1 MSPEEADVVKQIESE
16 RGDRLLALIL
26 YFVFAAGFF
35 ALGTCL
41 MAIWGNDP
49 ALSSL
54 AHYVIFALGA
64 ILVLIVTPI
73 LLRHGLRQ
81 RKLYRARFYQLI
93 TPLLTAKDYR
103 SFTFLARPSVKSL
116 SMPLRKVL
124 SATPDLDSDSFFQ
137 GEIEGAKFYSFGYSY
152 VANEKGHTK
161 EAEGRFIEFTLQT
174 PFAFELVIKDRRSA
188 NYYKKKAL
196 LIRLKSDSSS
206 FDAIHDVTANAE
218 VAGLNLLSPFLIQ
231 GITCLNNRYH
241 SKLSAH
247 IDGNKVQVYV
257 DDCPA
262 RFRLSLGEKF
272 TEEKLNRLK
281 EETRLP
287 YAVYL
292 GLGLDSSF
300 YSI

>member
-93 TPLLTAKDYR
+93 TPLLTKKDYR

-124 SATPDLDSDSFFQ
+124 SAPPTSIPIPSSKGKSKEPSSTPLAIAMSQ
-137 GEIEGAKFYSFGYSY
+137 RRK
-152 VANEKGHTK
+152 V
-161 EAEGRFIEFTLQT
+161 T
-174 PFAFELVIKDRRSA
+174 PRKPKA
-188 NYYKKKAL
+188 AL
-196 LIRLKSDSSS
+196 LNLPCKPPS
-206 FDAIHDVTANAE
+206 
-218 VAGLNLLSPFLIQ
+218 LLSW
-231 GITCLNNRYH
+231 
-241 SKLSAH
+241 
-247 IDGNKVQVYV
+247 
-257 DDCPA
+257 
-262 RFRLSLGEKF
+262 
-272 TEEKLNRLK
+272 
-281 EETRLP
+281 
-287 YAVYL
+287 
-292 GLGLDSSF
+292 
-300 YSI
+300 